1 MLKKCFLVVIFIL
14 IIVPIICF
22 NHDKDVASNID
33 NRMLTELTD
42 FKLETVNN
50 YVNDRIGFRERA
62 INIYNA
68 INEKIFNVSTNP
80 QLMIGKD
87 NNIYPIVNSI
97 PEFNDYHECFFKYY

>member
-1 MLKKCFLVVIFIL
+1 
-14 IIVPIICF
+14 
-22 NHDKDVASNID
+22 
-33 NRMLTELTD
+33 MLTELTD

-50 YVNDRIGFRERA
+50 YVNDRIGFREEA

-97 PEFNDYHECFFKYY
+97 PEFNDYHECFLNTIKNTRDINTPVFLIDIILYLSFPS